1 MVMELLNAGA
11 HTDYV
16 NRDGECPHTGYLKSN
31 GFEFYCTY
39 SIINILLFFRF
50 ISFDE

>member
-31 GFEFYCTY
+31 DFIFYCTY
-39 SIINILLFFRF
+39 SFVNFSLFFSS
-50 ISFDE
+50 ISFNK